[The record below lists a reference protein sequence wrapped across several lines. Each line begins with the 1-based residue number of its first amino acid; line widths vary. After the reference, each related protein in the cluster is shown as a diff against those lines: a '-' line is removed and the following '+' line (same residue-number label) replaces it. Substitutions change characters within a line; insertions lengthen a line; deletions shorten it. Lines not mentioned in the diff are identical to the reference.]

1 MQCEDIVDAL
11 MDEGYRADALHGD
24 KSQQARSRTMDWFRR
39 GRIKILV
46 ATDVAA
52 RGLDV
57 KDIDTVINFDFPI
70 GSDGVEN
77 YVHRIGRTARGD
89 AKGTAYTFVTM
100 SDRDRVNELIKVLK
114 SCDQNVPDDLE
125 ALRPRA
131 PPRSQRNS
139 RYSRY
144 GNYHQSK
151 DRGDRN
157 RGNFR
162 SSHRFDRNHSRGGW
176 KDSFNRRD
184 DRKRT
189 DRFDRG
195 MDDYFD
201 SGGRRNNYSIDRS
214 SSNRRKG

>member
-1 MQCEDIVDAL
+1 MQCEDIVDAR

-24 KSQQARSRTMDWFRR
+24 KSQQARSRTMDWFRK

-57 KDIDTVINFDFPI
+57 KDIDTVINFDFPL

-114 SCDQNVPDDLE
+114 SCDQNVPDELE

-131 PPRSQRNS
+131 PPQQPRNS
-139 RYSRY
+139 RYSRH
-144 GNYHQSK
+144 GNYHRNR
-151 DRGDRN
+151 DRGDK
-157 RGNFR
+157 NFR
-162 SSHRFDRNHSRGGW
+162 GSHRFDRNQSRGGW

-184 DRKRT
+184 NRRRT
-189 DRFDRG
+189 DRFDYG
-195 MDDYFD
+195 ADDYFD
-201 SGGRRNNYSIDRS
+201 SGSRKKNYSIDRS
-214 SSNRRKG
+214 SSYRRRD